1 MNKKLMTY
9 FFATTVL
16 LTACGV
22 PKDLMRKIESGKKE
36 AVDLPLDYANL
47 FPTPTFEQWDK
58 DYNYYE
64 SYLTQDILRT
74 QMGLSYNNN
83 GVHTWWCM
91 PSARTHVQ
99 LDTATM
105 ITNSKVVIGNW
116 RSVCNR
122 RVSYTDSVVYADKK
136 IYRSSKLVHKETDAD
151 AFLSITD
158 TKFNLYGADKVGESF
173 KRIASKNYEIQSKRF
188 LMLYGMSKA
197 SSAIS
202 FVGIDKEGQLIINSY
217 WVQERKIEGAYIT
230 YEAVMI
236 QMIYKRQV

>member
-1 MNKKLMTY
+1 MISFLA
-9 FFATTVL
+9 ATIL

-22 PKDLMRKIESGKKE
+22 PKELMQKIETGKKE
-36 AVDLPLDYANL
+36 TIDLPLDYANL

-64 SYLTQDILRT
+64 RYLTPDILRT
-74 QMGLSYNNN
+74 QMGLAGEHN
-83 GVHTWWCM
+83 GIHTWWCM

-105 ITNSKVVIGNW
+105 ITDNKAIIGNW

-122 RVSYTDSVVYADKK
+122 RVSYTDSVVYSNKK
-136 IYRSSKLVHKETDAD
+136 IYRNTKLLHNETEAD

-158 TKFNLYGADKVGESF
+158 SKFNLYGADKPGEKF
-173 KRIASKNYEIQSKRF
+173 KRVASKSYEIQSKRF
-188 LMLYGMSKA
+188 LMLYGISAA
-197 SSAIS
+197 SAAVS
-202 FVGIDKEGQLIINSY
+202 FIGIDKEGRLIINSY
-217 WVQERKIEGAYIT
+217 MVEERKVEGTYIT
-230 YEAVMI
+230 YQAVMV

>member
-1 MNKKLMTY
+1 MTKKLLTIY
-9 FFATTVL
+9 FVATVL

-22 PKDLMRKIESGKKE
+22 PKELLQKIESGKKE
-36 AVDLPLDYANL
+36 IIDLPLDYANL

-64 SYLTQDILRT
+64 RYLTQDILRT
-74 QMGLSYNNN
+74 QMGLSYDNN

-105 ITNSKVVIGNW
+105 ITDSKAVIGNW

-122 RVSYTDSVVYADKK
+122 RVSYTDSIVYADKK
-136 IYRSSKLVHKETDAD
+136 IYRNSKLLHNETDAD

-158 TKFNLYGADKVGESF
+158 TKFNLYGANKTGASF
-173 KRIASKNYEIQSKRF
+173 KRVASKNYEIQSKRF
-188 LMLYGMSKA
+188 LLLYGVSKA
-197 SSAIS
+197 SAAIS
-202 FVGIDKEGQLIINSY
+202 FVGIDKEGRLIINSY
-217 WVQERKIEGAYIT
+217 WVQERKVKGTYIT

-236 QMIYKRQV
+236 QLIYKRQV